1 MDELSEN
8 QDLDPAETQEDVYQD
23 VGIRPRSFAEYV
35 GQKKVTDNLK
45 VFVQATRERGE
56 PLDHILLTGPPGLG
70 KTTLARILAEE
81 MDVGIHTTSGPA
93 LEKKGDLAG
102 ILTGLAEG
110 DILFIDEIHRMNPSI
125 EENLYPAMEDYRFDI
140 ILGEGPHARTVT
152 LRLKRF
158 TLVGATTRQGLL
170 TSPLRD
176 RFGMV
181 FHLEYYSVEE
191 LVEVLMRSASILGVE
206 LKPDGAEIIARRG
219 RGTPRI
225 VNRLLRRVRDFAQV
239 SAAGVIS
246 KEVASDA
253 LDRMDVD
260 HAGLD
265 TMDRR
270 YLVALCEK
278 FGGGPVGVE
287 TLSAALSEERSTLE
301 DVHEP
306 YLLQEGFIQRTPRG
320 RVALPLAYQHL
331 GLGAPQS
338 PQGKRSQP
346 QGSLFDE

>member
-1 MDELSEN
+1 MDDLGQNPELDPTEN
-8 QDLDPAETQEDVYQD
+8 QEDEYQD
-23 VGIRPRSFAEYV
+23 VGIRPRSFQEYV
-35 GQKKVTDNLK
+35 GQKKITDNLK

-56 PLDHILLTGPPGLG
+56 PLDHLLLTGPPGLG

-93 LEKKGDLAG
+93 IEKKGDLAG
-102 ILTGLAEG
+102 ILTGLGEG
-110 DILFIDEIHRMNPSI
+110 DILFIDEIHRMNATI
-125 EENLYPAMEDYRFDI
+125 EENLYPAMEDFRFDI
-140 ILGEGPHARTVT
+140 ILGDGPHARSVT

-181 FHLEYYSVEE
+181 FHLDYYSVEE
-191 LVEVLMRSASILGVE
+191 LVEVLKRSAKILGADIQIE
-206 LKPDGAEIIARRG
+206 AAQTIAKRG

-239 SAAGVIS
+239 VSSGAIT
-246 KEVASDA
+246 KEVADNA
-253 LDRMDVD
+253 LDRMDID
-260 HAGLD
+260 HVGLD
-265 TMDRR
+265 TMDRK
-270 YLVALCEK
+270 YLSALCEK

-287 TLSAALSEERSTLE
+287 TLSAALSEERTTLE

-306 YLLQEGFIQRTPRG
+306 FLLQEGFIQRTPRG
-320 RVALPLAYQHL
+320 RIATELAFRHM
-331 GLGAPQS
+331 GMPISNAKS
-338 PQGKRSQP
+338 PSDRKG
-346 QGSLFDE
+346 QGSLFSE